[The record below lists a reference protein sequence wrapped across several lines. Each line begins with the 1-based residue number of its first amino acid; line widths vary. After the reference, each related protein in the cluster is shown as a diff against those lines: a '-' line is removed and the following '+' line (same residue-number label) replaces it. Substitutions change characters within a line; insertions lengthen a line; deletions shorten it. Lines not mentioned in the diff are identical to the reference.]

1 MHLHADIT
9 ASNIQKLLQKCKSM
23 LHGRSLIFKVI
34 IDLDKQEAMIKDVRR
49 IVDMNLSDSID
60 EETKQ
65 KIRGLTVKIGE
76 IT

>member
-1 MHLHADIT
+1 
-9 ASNIQKLLQKCKSM
+9 M